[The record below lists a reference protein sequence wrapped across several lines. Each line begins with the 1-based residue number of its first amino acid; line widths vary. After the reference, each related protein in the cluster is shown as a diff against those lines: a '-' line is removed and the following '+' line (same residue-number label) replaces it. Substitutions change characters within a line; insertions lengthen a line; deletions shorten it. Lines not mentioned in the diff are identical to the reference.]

1 MHTWWNNDDLLWD
14 GVVTKRPDR
23 ASLHQETGLMRLE
36 DIDGTPW
43 RSPEMARLLLG
54 RKVAYAFAA
63 RGCGVVEWAWNI
75 NPYQPIDN
83 ESVIGLFRPDGSAKP
98 ELAALSDAA
107 AFLEQAAALLDDYE
121 PDPLLLVI
129 PHARQFLGRPYGIDA
144 SKAVVR
150 ILAERFGV
158 VPTAVSDLIIDEAHL
173 EGKKLVIVPVA
184 EVIDERCARVLR
196 AAQKS
201 GIPLL
206 VTGAITGDSY
216 GAAPQPLV
224 ELGLIGPT
232 RPLAYHERSR
242 WSPEAPL
249 AFEGL
254 MTENFERSLKPEPL
268 GFNGGLWHE
277 PLPLELARQ
286 REPLV
291 RLLETVLAAAGVAV
305 DRSQSPIASR
315 VLLSPR
321 AALIV
326 IVNEMPEDAIR
337 RVRVDGVSFDLPVS
351 AFGARLALVDRQM
364 SQLVAA
370 TPGEA
375 IVRAGLVG

>member
-1 MHTWWNNDDLLWD
+1 
-14 GVVTKRPDR
+14 V
-23 ASLHQETGLMRLE
+23 LE
-36 DIDGTPW
+36 
-43 RSPEMARLLLG
+43 
-54 RKVAYAFAA
+54 RKVACAFAA

-107 AFLEQAAALLDDYE
+107 LFFARAAPLLDDYE
-121 PDPLLLVI
+121 PDPILLVI
-129 PHARQFLGRPYGIDA
+129 PHARQLLGRPYGIDA
-144 SKAVVR
+144 SKVLVR
-150 ILAERFGV
+150 VFAERFGV
-158 VPTAVSDLIIDEAHL
+158 VPTAVSDLVIDERHL
-173 EGKKLVIVPVA
+173 EGKKLVVVPAA

-216 GAAPQPLV
+216 GNTSDALS
-224 ELGLIGPT
+224 ELGVLGAT
-232 RPLAYHERSR
+232 RPVAFHERSR

-249 AFEGL
+249 SFEGL
-254 MTENFERSLKPEPL
+254 MTENLERSLKAEPL
-268 GFNGGLWHE
+268 GFDAGVWHE

-291 RLLETVLAAAGVAV
+291 RLLETVLATAGIAV
-305 DRSQSPIASR
+305 DRATQPIASR
-315 VLLSPR
+315 VLLAPR

-326 IVNEMPEDAIR
+326 CVNEMAEDATR
-337 RVRVDGVSFDLPVS
+337 RVRVDGVAFDLPVP
-351 AFGARLALVDRQM
+351 AFGARLGLVDRQM
-364 SQLVAA
+364 SQLVVA
-370 TPGEA
+370 TPGEP